1 MQIDSGPSPDPA
13 ALTMAQESR
22 PTKTAWFDRM
32 RTKMVDHGEARH
44 GKPSTGQPT
53 EYAWHQQL
61 QSERYGQSSQR
72 QSSQHASS
80 GGGAGQP
87 LQDVNM
93 QEPGP
98 SRSRETRRSSPR
110 NRYSP
115 IPGGEDEGLEADVE
129 DNVNDRGE
137 RASGKRREVGRRQ
150 QQVL

>member
-32 RTKMVDHGEARH
+32 RTRMVDHGEARR

-53 EYAWHQQL
+53 EYAWRQQL
-61 QSERYGQSSQR
+61 ESERYGQP
-72 QSSQHASS
+72 SQHASS

-87 LQDVNM
+87 LQDVTM

-137 RASGKRREVGRRQ
+137 RASGKRREVRRQ
-150 QQVL
+150 QQQVL